1 MQYMWR
7 YSSRGLLTSG
17 YPTEVQNM
25 FAIEGVDRI
34 DAAIERPSDSSLVFF
49 SGTCLITPRFST
61 LKYPRFI

>member
-1 MQYMWR
+1 MWR

-49 SGTCLITPRFST
+49 SGKCLLTHAI
-61 LKYPRFI
+61 LL